1 MIQKNIVML
10 IVTLGVGRLP
20 KAPGTFGSL
29 VALLIW
35 WAILPV
41 SVPVQV
47 LFIVSAFFVGWLAT
61 YYYEKWNQSHD
72 PKEVVIDE
80 LIGMWMTLL
89 AAPQSMGVF
98 LLGFL
103 FFRLFDIW
111 KPFPIGWVDRKLTG
125 SFSTLFD
132 DILAAVYA
140 FLMLNLTLYLG
151 ASFGFINN

>member
-1 MIQKNIVML
+1 MFLKTVVML
-10 IVTLGVGRLP
+10 TATLGVGRIP

-29 VALLIW
+29 LALLVW
-35 WAILPV
+35 WAILPL
-41 SVPVQV
+41 SLNLQV
-47 LFIVSAFFVGWLAT
+47 LLILIAIFVGWIST
-61 YYYEKWNQSHD
+61 YYYEKWNHSHD

-80 LIGMWMTLL
+80 LIGMWITLL
-89 AAPQSMGVF
+89 AAAQSVPVF

-125 SFSTLFD
+125 AFSTLFD

-140 FLMLNLTLYLG
+140 FLLLNLTLYLG
-151 ASFGFINN
+151 SSFGFVNH